1 MDLFRRKHHERD
13 PSGAGGDAR
22 QGTAQAAPNEDLDWR
37 PYDQVAETYAR
48 MAEAL
53 TAPPGG
59 DLVKLL
65 QVGPGARV
73 LDVGAG
79 TGAASRAAVAAAGDD
94 GLVVGIDP
102 SLAMLEQGRMEDG
115 GPRYAAA
122 TAIDLPFRD
131 GTFTHLVANF
141 VLSHFTRYDTALFD
155 MMRVLRSGGRMGVT
169 AWARGEDD
177 DDFSTAWRSVAEEF
191 AEHEILQDAHDRAVP
206 WEEFF
211 SDPAQLKDAL
221 HDAGVRDIWVEKRD
235 YRVEMSGE
243 DYCADRE
250 ISSAGRFLRQMLG
263 DELWD
268 VFRRRARQV
277 FAERFPERFHDFH
290 QALLAVG
297 HKP

>member
-1 MDLFRRKHHERD
+1 MDLFRRKHHEGD
-13 PSGAGGDAR
+13 PGGAGSAAR
-22 QGTAQAAPNEDLDWR
+22 QGTAHASPDEDLDWR